1 MKSVLVRI
9 GVVGAALL
17 LAGTAFAQDY
27 RARVQGQITDESRGA
42 LPGVSVT
49 LVNDATGVSGN
60 RVTDAEGRYRFDF
73 VEPGSYG
80 VSAELQGFHAAGQK
94 AVRVSQRGD
103 VTVDLV
109 MNVATVEE
117 TITVQASSVLVQ
129 FNSSSSDLT
138 LERQL
143 VDQVP
148 ISGRNPYSLANLDPS
163 IVNTP
168 GTTAAENRPYHH
180 AYANDYDAGGGTR
193 RANEVLLD
201 GVPLS
206 ASYKTSYTPVDGC
219 DRGNHRLEEQR
230 RRRERQQPRRSDQP
244 QHEVGHQRAARLGLH
259 VRPRSEHELDQR
271 PDHSHQ
277 PRTGHVGTARHQAAD
292 VRRHRGRAD
301 QDEQDLQLHRVRAVE
316 RPAAR

>member
-1 MKSVLVRI
+1 MKSVLARI
-9 GVVGAALL
+9 GVVGAVLL

-27 RARVQGQITDESRGA
+27 RARLQGQITDESRGA
-42 LPGVSVT
+42 LPGVNVT
-49 LVNDATGVSGN
+49 LVNDATGVSSN

-80 VSAELQGFHAAGQK
+80 VSAELQGFRAAGQK

-109 MNVATVEE
+109 MNVATVAE

-148 ISGRNPYSLANLDPS
+148 ISGRNPYNLANLDPS

-168 GTTAAENRPYHH
+168 GTTAAENRP
-180 AYANDYDAGGGTR
+180 
-193 RANEVLLD
+193 
-201 GVPLS
+201 VP
-206 ASYKTSYTPVDGC
+206 P
-219 DRGNHRLEEQR
+219 RL
-230 RRRERQQPRRSDQP
+230 RE
-244 QHEVGHQRAARLGLH
+244 
-259 VRPRSEHELDQR
+259 
-271 PDHSHQ
+271 
-277 PRTGHVGTARHQAAD
+277 
-292 VRRHRGRAD
+292 
-301 QDEQDLQLHRVRAVE
+301 
-316 RPAAR
+316 